1 MQSSDEYDYRIAV
14 LCISLMIYNFLVF
27 LFFGYNYIKKKTQK
41 MIVQITMLVL
51 IIRNFRL
58 KI

>member
-1 MQSSDEYDYRIAV
+1 MQSGDDNDFRSTV

-41 MIVQITMLVL
+41 MIV
-51 IIRNFRL
+51 
-58 KI
+58 